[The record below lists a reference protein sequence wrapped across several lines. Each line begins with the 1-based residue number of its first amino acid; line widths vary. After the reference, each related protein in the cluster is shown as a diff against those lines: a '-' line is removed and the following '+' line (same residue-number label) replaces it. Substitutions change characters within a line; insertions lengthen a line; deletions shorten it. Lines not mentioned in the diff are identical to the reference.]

1 MESQRKLLILIL
13 RHLLL
18 CIDTSTSL
26 PDKDT
31 RIYFHRRIEFFSK
44 RARTRLPVFSPS
56 IYVCMHRY
64 FCTLLPI
71 RIHKHIHTCT
81 HVDAHKHAC
90 AHIERNTC
98 AERKRE
104 RERCQCDWDTHI
116 NRGGVTSRRE
126 REIQAEI
133 KRGTRTLCKEARASI
148 HWSAHIISIK

>member
-1 MESQRKLLILIL
+1 MIVGAFPKRAQNIYIYIYIDIDIDVDIYISLSMESQRKLLILIL

-81 HVDAHKHAC
+81 HVEAHKHAC

-104 RERCQCDWDTHI
+104 RERCQCD
-116 NRGGVTSRRE
+116 
-126 REIQAEI
+126 
-133 KRGTRTLCKEARASI
+133 
-148 HWSAHIISIK
+148 